1 MKSNDYLENIACIQ
15 HLLQDKKLY
24 IPTKKKNKKQQKKK
38 YADLTVTIA

>member
-24 IPTKKKNKKQQKKK
+24 IPTKKKKKQQKK

>member
-24 IPTKKKNKKQQKKK
+24 IPTKKKTKNNKKKF
-38 YADLTVTIA
+38 ADLTVTIA